1 MTPGADAAAGRLSV
15 FVAGANQQTAS
26 LSLRDRLFVEDE
38 RVPAVLARLRAAA
51 IAEAL
56 VLVTCDRIEV
66 LGVADEP
73 LVAAERALAVL
84 AGEARLTSGDLAA
97 QVYRLVGD
105 DAVRHVFRVAAS
117 LESTVIGEPHIL
129 AQIKA
134 SLEVS
139 RAEACCG
146 AALEALI
153 QAALATGK
161 RVRSETGIGRRPVSA
176 AAAAIE
182 RAKAVHGDLAAAS
195 ALVVGAGEM
204 GELIGASLR
213 GAGLVHLSVTHPR
226 AARAEATARVL
237 SAHVVPFAD
246 LASALVDADIVIG
259 SLGGRQH
266 AITFEAMRTALRLRR
281 QRPVL
286 LVDVAVPGDIEPAVD
301 RLESAFLYTFDD
313 LERVAEDGRLSRE
326 TAAAA
331 ATALVD
337 EGIAA
342 FLADRAERLA
352 VPILTMLRGR
362 FEAQRQAA
370 LLDAGGDADKATR
383 LLINRLLH
391 APTRAL
397 RRLATD
403 AGDPE
408 GEVARLEALLRRL
421 FDVADE
427 DGEAR

>member
-15 FVAGANQQTAS
+15 FVAGANQRTAS

-38 RVPAVLARLRAAA
+38 RVPAVLARLRDAA

-84 AGEARLTSGDLAA
+84 AGEARLTLGDLAA

-161 RVRSETGIGRRPVSA
+161 RVRSETGIGRRPVS

-331 ATALVD
+331 AAALVD